1 MKAAKDKKRAK
12 EAKKAGKG
20 PNDGDGKDDDDESDG
35 EEVQMSET
43 NGNLCFL
50 KGNVWPIIRLL
61 NGDSGVVLWDDRVIM
76 ALPLDGY
83 LEIWLAEALSLR
95 APLFD

>member
-1 MKAAKDKKRAK
+1 MTTDFTVPDRDSLYRPDIQIFQIFLKAAKDKKRAK

-50 KGNVWPIIRLL
+50 KGNISPI
-61 NGDSGVVLWDDRVIM
+61 V
-76 ALPLDGY
+76 
-83 LEIWLAEALSLR
+83 
-95 APLFD
+95 